1 MAILFLVFPFR
12 RLLTFFF
19 IFAAPFIFH
28 TLPSRPIAR
37 CPVLSFVLFFR
48 RFRLTLFLMTSCA
61 LFRLNVLF
69 LLLECLPGICCGSSL
84 LRGPPFEPLSCSF
97 WDLSLKVLFLVA
109 LATARRV
116 GELHAVSS
124 SVSYLGG
131 NRFLSYLP
139 EFRAKSEFAANPL
152 PRYFRVSSLHDFVG
166 DLPDELLLC
175 RVRVLQIYLN
185 RTSSLSPRPRSL
197 FVSPRSPTR
206 PLSKN
211 ALSFFLFSVILQSLP
226 SSSSSSVVWLLLLL
240 SLVMPLSLPFLRL
253 QLGVLPLSSL
263 LSIYVIY
270 RFLRVMVSHWV
281 RLLLRVQLCNWLFW
295 FWLF

>member
-1 MAILFLVFPFR
+1 M
-12 RLLTFFF
+12 
-19 IFAAPFIFH
+19 
-28 TLPSRPIAR
+28 
-37 CPVLSFVLFFR
+37 
-48 RFRLTLFLMTSCA
+48 
-61 LFRLNVLF
+61 
-69 LLLECLPGICCGSSL
+69 
-84 LRGPPFEPLSCSF
+84 
-97 WDLSLKVLFLVA
+97 LFLVA

-124 SVSYLGG
+124 SVSFLSG
-131 NRFLSYLP
+131 NIFLSYLP